1 MEAINSRSWVLSL
14 AFSIPICTLSA
25 VTPVELV
32 WTSVSFVFQ
41 SPTVCNFPEP
51 RVHLSEVGMGC
62 RDKVWGI
69 PGHSLWDLLPGN
81 AVIPLQWDKN
91 VSELHRSVQTPAGSI
106 CNTVRK
112 KGQALILGWR
122 CCPYSC
128 AADSHWSRTFKTQ
141 MFCAKTVCWPWRK
154 KRNLHRAQD

>member
-14 AFSIPICTLSA
+14 AFSIPVCTLSA

-81 AVIPLQWDKN
+81 AVIPPQWDKN

-106 CNTVRK
+106 YNTVRK
-112 KGQALILGWR
+112 KRTGVDLGVKMLSLQLCGRFTLI
-122 CCPYSC
+122 PNI
-128 AADSHWSRTFKTQ
+128 Q
-141 MFCAKTVCWPWRK
+141 NP
-154 KRNLHRAQD
+154 NLLCQYGLLTMM